1 MWPWHC
7 KRQDISSGEHQGDE
21 KENTRNYP
29 EGFRGWS
36 KSEGRPLMGLWYREI
51 VSLNILVRLEK
62 GSWGCASHRQ
72 PLARSPYVPGRAGLD
87 WAFCQKTVRKR
98 KSMITRNVIIAF
110 IA

>member
-36 KSEGRPLMGLWYREI
+36 KSEGRPLRDLWYREI
-51 VSLNILVRLEK
+51 VSLDILVRLEK
-62 GSWGCASHRQ
+62 GSWGTREPSTATC
-72 PLARSPYVPGRAGLD
+72 SPAL
-87 WAFCQKTVRKR
+87 FCQDVSAWTGLFVKKPLEKR
-98 KSMITRNVIIAF
+98 KVLITRIL
-110 IA
+110 